1 MKRFSWLISLV
12 TVCMLLTACG
22 GGSKSSSTSSSKPAS
37 TGKIGGKLV
46 IDNVYGGTWPCQFN
60 PFISADEV
68 QIYIMVYIAFL
79 GAAVASWRRLHLRM
93 DVLVHRLPQRLQTVL
108 SVIELGLI
116 IVLAALVLYVSS
128 GYVKQMAGLD
138 ARSQNAGIPMWI
150 PHSAIVLGFGLIALL
165 AVLQFVQS
173 FRKGDGP

>member
-1 MKRFSWLISLV
+1 MNRSIDLLAAALEKLLGAALIVAVLYNFV
-12 TVCMLLTACG
+12 
-22 GGSKSSSTSSSKPAS
+22 
-37 TGKIGGKLV
+37 
-46 IDNVYGGTWPCQFN
+46 NVVGRYVVGWT
-60 PFISADEV
+60 FISADEV

-79 GAAVASWRRLHLRM
+79 GAAVATWRRLHLRM
-93 DVLVHRLPQRLQTVL
+93 DVLVHRLPQRLQTLL

>member
-1 MKRFSWLISLV
+1 MNRSIDLLAAALEKLLGAALIVAVLYNFV
-12 TVCMLLTACG
+12 
-22 GGSKSSSTSSSKPAS
+22 
-37 TGKIGGKLV
+37 
-46 IDNVYGGTWPCQFN
+46 NVVGRYVVGWT
-60 PFISADEV
+60 FISADEV

-79 GAAVASWRRLHLRM
+79 GAAVATWRRLHLRM
-93 DVLVHRLPQRLQTVL
+93 DVLVHRLPQRVQTVL

-116 IVLAALVLYVSS
+116 VVLAALVLYVST

>member
-1 MKRFSWLISLV
+1 MNRPIDALAMALEKVLGAALIVAVLYNFV
-12 TVCMLLTACG
+12 
-22 GGSKSSSTSSSKPAS
+22 
-37 TGKIGGKLV
+37 
-46 IDNVYGGTWPCQFN
+46 NVVGRYIVGQT
-60 PFISADEV
+60 FISADEV

-79 GAAVASWRRLHLRM
+79 GAAVATWRRLHLRM
-93 DVLVHRLPQRLQTVL
+93 DVLVHRLPPRAQAMLG
-108 SVIELGLI
+108 VIELALI
-116 IVLAALVLYVSS
+116 VVLAGFVLYVST

-150 PHSAIVLGFGLIALL
+150 PHSAIVLGFGLIAML

>member
-1 MKRFSWLISLV
+1 MNRSIDLLAAALEKLLGAALIVAVLYNFV
-12 TVCMLLTACG
+12 
-22 GGSKSSSTSSSKPAS
+22 
-37 TGKIGGKLV
+37 
-46 IDNVYGGTWPCQFN
+46 NVVGRYVVGWT
-60 PFISADEV
+60 FISADEV

-79 GAAVASWRRLHLRM
+79 GAAVATWRRLHLRM
-93 DVLVHRLPQRLQTVL
+93 DVLVHRLPPRVQAVL
-108 SVIELGLI
+108 GVVELALI
-116 IVLAALVLYVSS
+116 VVLAAFVLYVSI

-150 PHSAIVLGFGLIALL
+150 PHSAIVLGFGLIAAL

>member
-1 MKRFSWLISLV
+1 VARGRLNRSIDLAAAALEKLLGAALIVAVLYNFV
-12 TVCMLLTACG
+12 
-22 GGSKSSSTSSSKPAS
+22 
-37 TGKIGGKLV
+37 
-46 IDNVYGGTWPCQFN
+46 NVVGRYVVGWT
-60 PFISADEV
+60 FISADEV

-79 GAAVASWRRLHLRM
+79 GAAVATWRRLHLRM
-93 DVLVHRLPQRLQTVL
+93 DVLVHRLPPRVQAVL
-108 SVIELGLI
+108 GAIELALI
-116 IVLAALVLYVSS
+116 VVLAALVLYVST

-150 PHSAIVLGFGLIALL
+150 PHSAIVLGFGLIAAL

>member
-1 MKRFSWLISLV
+1 MNRSIDLLAVALEKLLGAALIVAVLYNFV
-12 TVCMLLTACG
+12 
-22 GGSKSSSTSSSKPAS
+22 
-37 TGKIGGKLV
+37 
-46 IDNVYGGTWPCQFN
+46 NVVGRYVVGQT
-60 PFISADEV
+60 FISADEV

-79 GAAVASWRRLHLRM
+79 GAAVATWRRLHLRM